1 MSAVRTPPAPAPA
14 GRFGGL
20 LRAEAHRF
28 LGRRFIRVLLL
39 LTLVG
44 WITALVVCLLA
55 FRTPTAAELATAR
68 QTQQEQ
74 IRLSNEGR
82 EQCLAD
88 AEVPAGVS
96 PEEWCGP
103 VVTEEEMPVSL
114 FLQRPPFSLSEDA
127 DDGAIAV
134 AAVGAA
140 LAFLVGGTFV
150 GAEWSTR
157 SMVALLFWETRRPRV
172 MAAKLL
178 VTVVAMA
185 VLGLL
190 LQAVWLG
197 VASVLQAV
205 AGNGVAPPGGFW
217 SQLLGTQA
225 RAVLLT
231 VFAGLLGFGLTNLL
245 RNTGA
250 AAGAAFV
257 YLLVA
262 ENAVRALRPAWQPW
276 LLTTNAGALVAPDG
290 LTLEWTEQGLDGQG
304 TPTTATVQHL
314 LGSGQATVY
323 LAVVTAVVV
332 GAGVV
337 LFSRRDL
344 H

>member
-1 MSAVRTPPAPAPA
+1 MSAVLTPPPPAPA

-28 LGRRFIRVLLL
+28 LARRFIRVLLL
-39 LTLVG
+39 LTLLG
-44 WITALVVCLLA
+44 WGAVLVISLLN
-55 FRTPTAAELATAR
+55 FRTPTPEELATAR

-74 IRLSNEGR
+74 IQLSNEGR

-88 AEVPAGVS
+88 AEIPAGVS
-96 PEEWCGP
+96 PDEWCGP
-103 VVTEEEMPVSL
+103 VFTEEEMPVSL
-114 FLQRPPFSLSEDA
+114 FLQRPPFSLAENA
-127 DDGAIAV
+127 DDGAVAV

-140 LAFLVGGTFV
+140 LAFLIGGTFV

-185 VLGLL
+185 ALGLL

-197 VASVLQAV
+197 VATLLQAAV
-205 AGNGVAPPGGFW
+205 GDGVAPPDGFW
-217 SQLLGTQA
+217 SQLLGAQG

-250 AAGAAFV
+250 ATGVAFV
-257 YLLVA
+257 YLLIV
-262 ENAVRALRPAWQPW
+262 ENAVRAVRPSWQPW
-276 LLTTNAGALVAPDG
+276 LLTSNAAALVVPDG
-290 LTLEWTEQGLDGQG
+290 LTLEWPAEGIDEQN
-304 TPTTATVQHL
+304 TPTFGTVQYL
-314 LGSGQATVY
+314 LTSGQATVY
-323 LAVVTAVVV
+323 LAVVTALVV

-337 LFSRRDL
+337 LFNRRDL